1 MQSELPVLYSFRRCP
16 YAIRARMAIA
26 QAGIVVQHREVLL
39 RNKPQQM
46 LEISAKGTV
55 PVLQFPGGGVID
67 ESLEIMLWAL
77 GRLDKDNWL
86 DRYETGVGASLIAWN
101 DSDFKHYLDRYKYAE
116 RYPDYPHH
124 YYREQAEV
132 FLAELESRLTVSRF
146 LCGDRVVLA
155 DVAVFPFIRQF
166 AAVDRPWFEESA
178 YQALNNWLQ
187 YWLDSSLFKSV
198 MIKHAPWETN

>member
-1 MQSELPVLYSFRRCP
+1 
-16 YAIRARMAIA
+16 MAIA
-26 QAGIVVQHREVLL
+26 QAGIVVEHREVLL
-39 RNKPQQM
+39 RDKPRQM

-55 PVLQFPGGGVID
+55 PVLQLLGGRVID

-77 GRLDKDNWL
+77 DCQDKDNWM
-86 DRYETGVGASLIAWN
+86 DRYETGAGASLIARN
-101 DSDFKHYLDRYKYAE
+101 DGEFKQYLDRYKYAD
-116 RYPDYPHH
+116 RYPDYPQH
-124 YYREQAEV
+124 YYREQAEI

-166 AAVDRPWFEESA
+166 AAVDRQWFEGSE
-178 YQALNNWLQ
+178 YQALNYWLQ

-198 MIKHAPWETN
+198 MVKHAPWEEN